1 MLLWWYKG
9 QTDDGGGRPIRSL
22 LSDYYNEQIGGGGG
36 PQVLRPSIQQGR
48 ARSCAVI
55 RGGPAAPSLTL
66 DWEQSRGA
74 GQCRSDRDVI
84 PSGDG
89 SRSGSQGSPPS
100 IKSLYFITLT
110 GL

>member
-48 ARSCAVI
+48 AR
-55 RGGPAAPSLTL
+55 RGAKEFKPAPSLTL
-66 DWEQSRGA
+66 DLGTFQGVGSSRLSVSEARSQRYA
-74 GQCRSDRDVI
+74 GEVEE
-84 PSGDG
+84 
-89 SRSGSQGSPPS
+89 
-100 IKSLYFITLT
+100 
-110 GL
+110 